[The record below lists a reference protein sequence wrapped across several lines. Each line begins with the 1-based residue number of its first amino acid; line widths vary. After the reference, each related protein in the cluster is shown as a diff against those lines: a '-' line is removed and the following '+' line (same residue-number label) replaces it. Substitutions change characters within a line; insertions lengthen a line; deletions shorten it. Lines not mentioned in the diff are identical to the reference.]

1 MDAVFPGFSAVPAS
15 PLPASARVRPTSSRP
30 RLRLWWLAVPLGA
43 LLLVLVGLF
52 GLRLWVNG
60 YLRSEGFRRMVDQQ
74 ASHSLHADGKFGTL
88 QWQDTEVYSDAFDAV
103 GHAESPLAR
112 LSAEQIRA
120 RLGLAALWRHA
131 WRVDSINVQRLG
143 VTLAAQ
149 HPTPEEAPPAT
160 EAENPPGSQRPPPR
174 PGFLAG
180 WLPDKV
186 EIGEV
191 KVDDFSLAWNADH
204 PSTAGKIENVRLTAH
219 PQGSDFRAWDVE
231 GADGRLSQA
240 HLPPVRLES
249 FAARSTPHEVFL
261 TRASG
266 QVESGGKINL
276 SGKQGLDGDRL
287 LDLNAD
293 FDGLSTAAFL
303 PKDWRARL
311 KGSAVGNVHLTG
323 SGRGDHQA
331 SGHVELRD
339 GRLTALPML
348 DQLAIFT
355 ASERYR
361 QAPLQKAQADF
372 DWSDG
377 NLLVKNLV
385 VESEG
390 LLRLEGG
397 FTVRGDQMDGTLQVG
412 VARSALRWLAVAGTQ
427 VFNQP
432 ERDGYVWTTVK
443 LSGPVNHPGEDLSP
457 RLIAAIQDAAI
468 KKAQQGTN
476 AVLDTAKSLLDLLH

>member
-1 MDAVFPGFSAVPAS
+1 
-15 PLPASARVRPTSSRP
+15 
-30 RLRLWWLAVPLGA
+30 
-43 LLLVLVGLF
+43 
-52 GLRLWVNG
+52 
-60 YLRSEGFRRMVDQQ
+60 MVDQQ

-219 PQGSDFRAWDVE
+219 PQGGDFRAWDVE
-231 GADGRLSQA
+231 GADGRLTQA

-249 FAARSTPHEVFL
+249 FAVRSTPHEVFL